1 MPELRKDP
9 ILGRWVIISTER
21 GKRPHDFVMEKP
33 HKDSKFCP
41 FCYGNESSTPPEI
54 YAIREAT
61 TTQNSPGWRVRV
73 VSNKYPALRIEA
85 EFNRTGIGMYDM
97 MNGIGAHEVIIETPN
112 HEASIGTMTVDEVDL
127 VLTAYKIRMTDL
139 LRDNRFQ
146 YILIFKNCGEAA
158 GATLEHPH
166 SQIIAT
172 PIVPKR
178 VVEEINGAN
187 TYYDFRERCVF
198 CDIIR
203 QEMSDKVR
211 MILETEHFLSFAP
224 FAARFPF
231 ETWVMPKKHHSSF
244 ELIDE
249 TMQRDLSL
257 ILRDT
262 ISRMNTILD
271 FPPYNWILHTA
282 PAHQTEMYQ
291 YHWHFEIMPKLSKV
305 AGFEWGSGFYIN
317 PTPPED
323 AAADMRLENI

>member
-9 ILGRWVIISTER
+9 IIGRWVIVATER
-21 GKRPHDFVMEKP
+21 GKRPHDFAMEKP
-33 HKDSKFCP
+33 QKGTRFCP
-41 FCYGNESSTPPEI
+41 FCSGNEGSTPPEI
-54 YAIREAT
+54 YVTRPNGGEANGT
-61 TTQNSPGWRVRV
+61 GWKVRV
-73 VSNKYPALRIEA
+73 VSNKYPALMIEG
-85 EFNRTGIGMYDM
+85 ELHRTGVGMYDM
-97 MNGIGAHEVIIETPN
+97 MNGIGAHEVIIETPD
-112 HEASIGTMTVDEVDL
+112 HEASIGTMSVDEVDQ
-127 VLTAYKIRMTDL
+127 VLLAYKLRMLDL
-139 LRDNRFQ
+139 LGDHRFQ

-166 SQIIAT
+166 SQLIAT

-178 VVEEINGAN
+178 VAEEIAGAN

-203 QEMSDKVR
+203 QELSDKVR
-211 MILETEHFLSFAP
+211 LIMETEHFLCFAP
-224 FAARFPF
+224 FASRFPF
-231 ETWVMPKKHHSSF
+231 ETWVIPKKHLSTF
-244 ELIDE
+244 EFIEDAE
-249 TMQRDLSL
+249 RKDLAL

-262 ISRMNTILD
+262 VSRMNTILD

-317 PTPPED
+317 PTPPEQ
-323 AAADMRLENI
+323 AAADLRLENI